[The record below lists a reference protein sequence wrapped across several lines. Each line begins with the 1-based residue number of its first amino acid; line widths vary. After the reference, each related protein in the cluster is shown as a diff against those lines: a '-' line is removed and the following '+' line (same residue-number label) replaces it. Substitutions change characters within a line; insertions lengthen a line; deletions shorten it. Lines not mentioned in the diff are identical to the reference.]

1 MEQIL
6 VSGLL
11 NTETTVQVERFPI
24 EYCPIH
30 FPFFGIDATVSG
42 VGFNVA
48 KALRTLGDSVT
59 LFSLTGRDQAG
70 QAILQA
76 VQEAGLETAYIRP
89 ALALSPQTV
98 VLYDK
103 SGKRQIYCDLKD
115 IQQAVCDPALFTK
128 ALTGCKTTVLCNI
141 NFNRPLLSVA
151 KKAGVLIA
159 TDVHVL
165 SDLHDAFNADFMHSA
180 DVLFLSD
187 EAIPGEVSDF
197 VKALAGVYCCKV
209 IAVGLGHKGALLYT
223 RENRQCIHIPA
234 VYTRPVVNTVGAGD
248 ALFSAFMHFY
258 TKTNDALFSLRRAVY
273 FASYKIGEAG
283 AANGFTDETAL
294 DALINA

>member
-11 NTETTVQVERFPI
+11 NTEATVQIDHFPI

-30 FPFFGIDATVSG
+30 FPFFGISTSVSG

-59 LFSLTGRDQAG
+59 LFSLTGNDQTG
-70 QAILQA
+70 QTILQA
-76 VQEAGLETAYIRP
+76 VQEEGLDAAYILP
-89 ALALSPQTV
+89 ALAQSPQSV

-115 IQQAVCDPALFTK
+115 IQQAVCDPALFAQ
-128 ALTGCKTTVLCNI
+128 ALTGCKAAILCNI

-165 SDLHDAFNADFMHSA
+165 SDLHDAFNADFMHHA

-187 EAIPGEVSDF
+187 EAIPGEPSAF
-197 VKALAGVYCCKV
+197 VKALAGIYRCKV

-223 RENRQCIHIPA
+223 RENGQCIHIPA

-248 ALFSAFMHFY
+248 ALFSSFMHFY
-258 TKTNDALFSLRRAVY
+258 TKTNDALFSLQRAVY

-283 AANGFTDETAL
+283 AANGFIDESAL
-294 DALINA
+294 NSLINT